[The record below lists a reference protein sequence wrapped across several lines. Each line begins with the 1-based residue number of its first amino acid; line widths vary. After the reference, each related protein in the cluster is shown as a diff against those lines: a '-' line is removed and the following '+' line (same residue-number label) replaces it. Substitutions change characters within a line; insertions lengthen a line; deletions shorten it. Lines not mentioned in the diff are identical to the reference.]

1 MYGPQEGAIKATEVV
16 GIDVVGIL
24 LCAPANR
31 LAQDGA
37 GTIQEGQRVLCSS
50 TVWLKHQQKEGRCGN
65 CPRISHKNE

>member
-37 GTIQEGQRVLCSS
+37 GTIQGGQRMLCSS
-50 TVWLKHQQKEGRCGN
+50 TAMAVTSAKGGPLWEL
-65 CPRISHKNE
+65 P